1 MLETIEKLVEYGDLK
16 EIEGAVRAALE
27 EGITAQ
33 TILEAMIDALINVGK
48 RYHRKEIFV
57 QEMLIAA
64 MTMQR
69 GVGILKPLLTG
80 VAEVQFGKYIIGTV
94 KGDLHDIGKNLV
106 SMMISAAGFEVI
118 DLGVDVPPER
128 FIEAIKNNPD
138 CRVVGISA
146 LLTTTLGAMQ
156 KTVEAITN
164 AGLRS
169 QVKIMVGGTPVTQ
182 AFADKIGADVYT
194 SNAGEAAV
202 KAKELVKQ

>member
-1 MLETIEKLVEYGDLK
+1 MLDTIEKLVEYGDLK
-16 EIEGAVRAALE
+16 EIEGAVREALE
-27 EGITAQ
+27 EGITAE
-33 TILEAMIDALINVGK
+33 TILNTMINALTIVGK
-48 RYHRKEIFV
+48 RYHKKEIFV

-138 CRVVGISA
+138 CKVVGISA
-146 LLTTTLGAMQ
+146 LLTTTLSAMQ
-156 KTVEAITN
+156 KTVEAITK

-202 KAKELVKQ
+202 RAKELAKQ

>member
-1 MLETIEKLVEYGDLK
+1 MLETIERLVEYGDLK
-16 EIEGAVRAALE
+16 EIEGAVSEALE
-27 EGITAQ
+27 EGITAA
-33 TILEAMIDALINVGK
+33 TILETMIGALVNVGK
-48 RYHRKEIFV
+48 RYHKKEIFV

-69 GVGILKPLLTG
+69 GVGILKPLLSG
-80 VAEVQFGKYIIGTV
+80 EAEVQFGKYIIGTV

-106 SMMISAAGFEVI
+106 SMMIQAAGFEVI

-128 FIEAIKNNPD
+128 FIEAIKDNPD
-138 CRVVGISA
+138 CKVVGISA

-156 KTVEAITN
+156 KTVEAITK

-202 KAKELVKQ
+202 KAKELASQ

>member
-1 MLETIEKLVEYGDLK
+1 MLETIERLVEYGNLK
-16 EIEGAVRAALE
+16 EIEGAVREALE
-27 EGITAQ
+27 EGVTAA
-33 TILEAMIDALINVGK
+33 TILDTMIEALVNVGN
-48 RYHRKEIFV
+48 RYHKKEIFV
-57 QEMLIAA
+57 QDMLIAA

-69 GVGILKPLLTG
+69 GVEILKPLLAG
-80 VAEVQFGKYIIGTV
+80 VAEAKYGKYIIGTV

-106 SMMISAAGFEVI
+106 SMMIQAAGFEVI
-118 DLGVDVPPER
+118 DLGVDVSPER

-138 CRVVGISA
+138 CKVVGISA

-156 KTVEAITN
+156 KTVEAITK

-194 SNAGEAAV
+194 SNAGEAAI
-202 KAKELVKQ
+202 KARELIGQ